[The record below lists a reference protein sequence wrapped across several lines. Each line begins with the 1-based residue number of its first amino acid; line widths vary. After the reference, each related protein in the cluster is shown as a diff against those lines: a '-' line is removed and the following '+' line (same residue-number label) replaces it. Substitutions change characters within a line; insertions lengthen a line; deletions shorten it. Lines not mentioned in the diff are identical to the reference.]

1 MTLPIHEQFYT
12 FQGEGAH
19 AGRAAYFIRTFG
31 CPVHCPWCDSAGTW
45 HPDYIPKQIQRLSA
59 EALAAEVAQTQ
70 AECTVITGGEPAI
83 HDLNPLTDALHAIGQ
98 PTHLETS
105 GAFPIRGTFDWITL
119 SPKRW
124 KLPLDENVTRANEF
138 KLIIDRPEAIDEYVS
153 APERARRSTH
163 SRQHR
168 LAPPRMVAA
177 QQPRRAQRHHRMDQ
191 STRRPLPSRLGNCT
205 KTTLLTPWTSAAR
218 HPPPSAVIHSKAT
231 NWPNTRKLD
240 CIDRFECALLPQR
253 CPHTDTQTLA
263 TPPLL
268 KKAHGTLWKKT

>member
-153 APERARRSTH
+153 ALNERG
-163 SRQHR
+163 
-168 LAPPRMVAA
+168 AA
-177 QQPRRAQRHHRMDQ
+177 
-191 STRRPLPSRLGNCT
+191 
-205 KTTLLTPWTSAAR
+205 LTPDSIVWL
-218 HPPPSAVIHSKAT
+218 HPEWSQHNNPDVLNAIT
-231 NWPNTRKLD
+231 EW
-240 CIDRFECALLPQR
+240 I
-253 CPHTDTQTLA
+253 
-263 TPPLL
+263 
-268 KKAHGTLWKKT
+268 KAHGAPYRAGWQLHKNYSADTMDQRSAPPAPLGGNPQQGY